1 MKYFDYKRL
10 NKRRKFYFWLS
21 LICGTVILVSGIIS
35 KNIWEGVF
43 GFVLFIECLDV
54 LNDQATENIINNYC
68 EYIKETNKLT
78 EKNFKIISQVIKSKD
93 SKQLEEIVKQIDSFY
108 KEEQINDSESR

>member
-1 MKYFDYKRL
+1 MKYFKFKRL
-10 NKRRKFYFWLS
+10 NKRRKIEFVVFL
-21 LICGTVILVSGIIS
+21 LGGCFFMLNAIVTC
-35 KNIWEGVF
+35 NIWQGLF